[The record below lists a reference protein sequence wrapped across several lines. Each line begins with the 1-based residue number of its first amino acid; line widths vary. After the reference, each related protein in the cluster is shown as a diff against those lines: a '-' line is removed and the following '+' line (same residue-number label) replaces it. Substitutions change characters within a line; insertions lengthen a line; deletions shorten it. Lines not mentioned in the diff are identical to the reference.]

1 MMETSWHRS
10 DRYET
15 SAQSVNAVILSA
27 GRGSRLLPLTA
38 TRPKC
43 LVPVGGRPILEW
55 QLQALAACGVMRSSI
70 VLGFGAEKVS
80 HFLENDFL
88 ASMDLRTVLNPL
100 YDVADNLISCWTAR
114 AEMGGDFVLL
124 NGDTLFETGVVQRLL
139 ASTPAPVTV
148 AISRKSAYDEDDM
161 KVSCEGRTLLRIG
174 KDLPLRETT
183 GESIGMLLF
192 RQDGPELFRDALER
206 AVRHRHAASQYYLSV
221 INDLAGRGLV
231 KTASMEGLQW
241 TEVDFLSDLGSAARL
256 VTAWQGD
263 EERMPFSART
273 PLHPSVAR
281 GR

>member
-1 MMETSWHRS
+1 MMEEASWHRS

-15 SAQSVNAVILSA
+15 SVQSVNAVILSA

-43 LVPVGGRPILEW
+43 LVSVGGKPILEW
-55 QLQALAACGVMRSSI
+55 QLQTLASCGVGRSSI

-80 HFLENDFL
+80 HFLENEL
-88 ASMDLRTVLNPL
+88 LVSMDLRTVLNPL

-114 AEMGGDFVLL
+114 AEMGSDFILL
-124 NGDTLFETGVVQRLL
+124 NGDTLFESGVVQRLL
-139 ASTPAPVTV
+139 ASDPAPVTV
-148 AISRKSAYDEDDM
+148 AISRKSSYDDDDM
-161 KVSCEGRTLLRIG
+161 KVCCEGSTLRRIG

-241 TEVDFLSDLGSAARL
+241 TEIDFLSDLGDAAQL
-256 VTAWQGD
+256 VTTWHGD
-263 EERMPFSART
+263 EEKIPFSART
-273 PLHPSVAR
+273 PIRPSVATD
-281 GR
+281 